1 VRVVSDGRSDDRAV
15 YRLLA
20 AVRPRRLVQYRRP
33 QSSGDAIRG
42 RTARDVGQG
51 VGHLEPDRLRSEA
64 PSLSLDARRV
74 PAGEYQSLLLSTL

>member
-1 VRVVSDGRSDDRAV
+1 M
-15 YRLLA
+15 A

-33 QSSGDAIRG
+33 QSPGDTIRG

-64 PSLSLDARRV
+64 PALSLGASRV
-74 PAGEYQSLLLSTL
+74 PTRGHQSLLLSRFRHSQQKFVNA